1 MLRYSLRKQ
10 RATEACAVHQKG
22 SPCPLKGLRTRKGLI
37 GRWRLC
43 PRQLFQRQEARD
55 FSRERLHKDLT
66 YGYELTGFEILEDSV
81 IWEITTYERPI
92 KQNDCIRGMDACYLM
107 FKDGIIV
114 EAARQID
121 YKLMYDKNSISEDDY
136 EAYSNSYIDISDIPL
151 V

>member
-1 MLRYSLRKQ
+1 MQHCYDYTVEQKKERKEVLEKHGLFNAYNSL
-10 RATEACAVHQKG
+10 EMY
-22 SPCPLKGLRTRKGLI
+22 LKNHNSIKTIYCDASKDWQAPYKI
-37 GRWRLC
+37 I
-43 PRQLFQRQEARD
+43 E
-55 FSRERLHKDLT
+55 KDLT

-81 IWEITTYERPI
+81 IWEITTHERPI

-114 EAARQID
+114 EATRQID